1 MVVKH
6 KGMVI
11 VTGCMKVLNALL
23 VGKTKRLTDREKNN
37 DSQDKHLQ
45 LYKTVLCF
53 LTDIA
58 NARRSGKSA
67 QKLTC
72 YTTGTNSHSIGDRA
86 LGSG

>member
-1 MVVKH
+1 MAVKH

-11 VTGCMKVLNALL
+11 VTGCMNDLNAFL
-23 VGKTKRLTDREKNN
+23 VGKTKRLTDRETNN

-53 LTDIA
+53 LMGIT
-58 NARRSGKSA
+58 NARRNGKSG

-72 YTTGTNSHSIGDRA
+72 YTTGTNSHCSGDRA